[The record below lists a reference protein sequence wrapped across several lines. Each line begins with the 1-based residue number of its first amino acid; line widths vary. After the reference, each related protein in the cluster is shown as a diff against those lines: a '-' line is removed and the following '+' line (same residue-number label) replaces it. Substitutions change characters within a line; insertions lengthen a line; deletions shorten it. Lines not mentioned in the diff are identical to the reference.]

1 MTNWSSNVLFTQL
14 KIEMNLK
21 SKKEV
26 IFLLD
31 LQVAALDSDFL
42 GDDDD
47 MIVLANEKELF
58 LRSKY
63 HQYQ

>member
-14 KIEMNLK
+14 KIEINLK

-31 LQVAALDSDFL
+31 LQVVALDSDSL
-42 GDDDD
+42 GGDDD
-47 MIVLANEKELF
+47 MMVLANREVTIFKV
-58 LRSKY
+58 
-63 HQYQ
+63 

>member
-14 KIEMNLK
+14 KIEINLK

-26 IFLLD
+26 IFLLA
-31 LQVAALDSDFL
+31 LQVVALDSDSL

-47 MIVLANEKELF
+47 MMVLANREITIFKV
-58 LRSKY
+58 
-63 HQYQ
+63 